1 MAEPKDPAIK
11 LFGKTIPVPEVA
23 AVPGNDSI
31 GGGGGGAGGGE
42 DGVDQNRPTNSSPDE
57 DCAGTGDEGRE
68 VDKVRDWV
76 EELDW
81 IALIGFGCESDPL
94 F

>member
-31 GGGGGGAGGGE
+31 GGGGGGGGSGGGE

-57 DCAGTGDEGRE
+57 DCAGTGEEGRE
-68 VDKVRDWV
+68 VDKVRIGSKN
-76 EELDW
+76 W
-81 IALIGFGCESDPL
+81 IGLH
-94 F
+94 